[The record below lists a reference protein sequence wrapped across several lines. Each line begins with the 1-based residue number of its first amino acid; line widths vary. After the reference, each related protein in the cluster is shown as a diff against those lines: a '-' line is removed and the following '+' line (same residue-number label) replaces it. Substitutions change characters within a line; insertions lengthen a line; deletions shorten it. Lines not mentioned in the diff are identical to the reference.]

1 MKKRATYPYQFITL
15 LRGRIEAVMHIAVCD
30 DSMIERKIIMNA
42 LYEYASMHSVH
53 FDITEYDS
61 GMNLLYDVQDGQDY
75 NLVFLDIIMGE
86 ISGIDVA
93 HRIREANSKSSIVFL
108 TASPDFAVSSYDV
121 DAAGYLLTP
130 LETARAFAIL
140 DKVMRSCETQKYPIY
155 KNSTITYVPID
166 QILYVESDNNRC
178 ILHQKGEGCYT
189 VYKKLDTIQAE
200 LPSTHFLRCHKSF
213 LVNMD
218 YIKSADKEFTL
229 VTGDVVAIRQR
240 NLKEMREK
248 YLEYLSGRFRLG
260 RESTRSL
267 R

>member
-1 MKKRATYPYQFITL
+1 
-15 LRGRIEAVMHIAVCD
+15 MHIAVCD

-75 NLVFLDIIMGE
+75 NLVFLDIIMDE

-121 DAAGYLLTP
+121 DAVGYLLKP

-140 DKVMRSCETQKYPIY
+140 DKVMRSCETQNTRSIKIPPSHMSRSIRYSMWKAITTAAF
-155 KNSTITYVPID
+155 STKR
-166 QILYVESDNNRC
+166 ER
-178 ILHQKGEGCYT
+178 
-189 VYKKLDTIQAE
+189 A
-200 LPSTHFLRCHKSF
+200 
-213 LVNMD
+213 
-218 YIKSADKEFTL
+218 
-229 VTGDVVAIRQR
+229 AIRFTKSWIPYR
-240 NLKEMREK
+240 P
-248 YLEYLSGRFRLG
+248 S
-260 RESTRSL
+260 SL
-267 R
+267 PRIF